1 MLALAWPL
9 DEFDTV
15 LIIAGVMLFIF
26 ILTMS
31 WRL

>member
-1 MLALAWPL
+1 MHWPF

-15 LIIAGVMLFIF
+15 LIITGVMLFIF